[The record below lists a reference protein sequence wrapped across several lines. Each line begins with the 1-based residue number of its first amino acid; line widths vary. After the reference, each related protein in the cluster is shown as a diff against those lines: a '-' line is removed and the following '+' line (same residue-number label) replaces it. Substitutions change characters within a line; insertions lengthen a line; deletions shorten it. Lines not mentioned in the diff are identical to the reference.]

1 MRFRAAGDGI
11 GRAPAKQSSLSMSAK
26 KGNEKDAYVAAKIFL
41 VDVNI
46 GISLI
51 PDVLLSYRKSSSN
64 GHPLFS
70 HPVDVSAS
78 PTVAESKAR
87 FMREFG
93 EENGSSLGLRDKKVR
108 HKMHPMFE

>member
-1 MRFRAAGDGI
+1 MLLR
-11 GRAPAKQSSLSMSAK
+11 
-26 KGNEKDAYVAAKIFL
+26 AAKIFL
-41 VDVNI
+41 VVDVNL

-51 PDVLLSYRKSSSN
+51 PDIPSLYRKSSSN
-64 GHPLFS
+64 GHPHFA

-93 EENGSSLGLRDKKVR
+93 EENGTSLGLRDKKVR
-108 HKMHPMFE
+108 HKMHFVFEF